1 MHDEKPMDGVQ
12 NGLTAKQER
21 FVQEYL
27 IDLNATAAYK
37 RAGYKP
43 KSDEAAGAASA
54 RLLGNVRVANAVADL
69 RKKLAE
75 KTLMTAEEAWHEVAC
90 IAKADIGDIL
100 DFTGES
106 VKLRPANEIPAFVR
120 RAIQSV
126 KVRRYIE
133 GKGED
138 AREVELIEFK
148 LWGKPEMLVTR
159 LKALGELKEQH
170 EHSGPNGDGIPIKF
184 IEFARAERP
193 FELAAKPLE
202 HAEGTPPDRDRNS

>member
-1 MHDEKPMDGVQ
+1 MDDEKAT
-12 NGLTAKQER
+12 NGAQGDLTER
-21 FVQEYL
+21 QKAFVREFLVDQ
-27 IDLNATAAYK
+27 NATAAYI
-37 RAGYKP
+37 RAGYKDTP
-43 KSDEAAGAASA
+43 SA
-54 RLLGNVRVANAVADL
+54 RANAARLIAKDSIHAAVADL

-75 KTLMTAEEAWHEVAC
+75 KTLMTAEEAWKEVAC
-90 IAKADIGDIL
+90 IAKADIGDIF

-106 VKLRPANEIPAFVR
+106 VKLRPANEIPASVR

>member
-1 MHDEKPMDGVQ
+1 MHDKNGIDGEQ
-12 NGLTAKQER
+12 GGLTAKQER

-43 KSDEAAGAASA
+43 KSDEAAGAAAA
-54 RLLGNVRVANAVADL
+54 RLLGNVRVSKAVADL

-75 KTLMTAEEAWHEVAC
+75 KMLMTAEEAWHEVAC
-90 IAKADIGDIL
+90 IAKADIGDIF

-106 VKLRPANEIPAFVR
+106 VKLRPANEIPASVR

-138 AREVELIEFK
+138 AREVELIEFR
-148 LWGKPEMLVTR
+148 LWSKPEMLVAR
-159 LKALGELKEQH
+159 LKALGELNKPVSDILGTHIQVHTMQVCTTPALNQLPDQSDQTNER
-170 EHSGPNGDGIPIKF
+170 NGRILG
-184 IEFARAERP
+184 
-193 FELAAKPLE
+193 
-202 HAEGTPPDRDRNS
+202 S